1 VRIPLTKYGTGQ
13 MLLYGG
19 AALVAAVLTAVL
31 AVYLTAYFLIASLAF
46 AGALAFVLYFF
57 RDPSRAVPDLPDL
70 VVSPADGRVVEVSEV
85 QENDFLR
92 TRCHKIAIFM
102 SPLDIHVNR
111 APCRGRAEVIVHRP
125 GSYHNAASEAAS
137 SENEAVTMV
146 LAEVHGEHRI
156 LVRQVAGLMAR
167 RIVCDVREGSL
178 LARGERYGMIKLG
191 SRVDL
196 FVPVE
201 SGFEPYVRP
210 GHTVRGGETV
220 LGRFA

>member
-13 MLLYGG
+13 VLLYGG
-19 AALVAAVLTAVL
+19 IALAATVLTAVVAAYL
-31 AVYLTAYFLIASLAF
+31 APVLFIASALF
-46 AGALAFVLYFF
+46 AAALGFVLYFF
-57 RDPSRAVPDLPDL
+57 RDPSRRVPDAPGL

-85 QENDFLR
+85 QETDFLR
-92 TRCHKIAIFM
+92 ERCRKIAIFM
-102 SPLDIHVNR
+102 SPTDVHVNR
-111 APCRGRAEVIVHRP
+111 APCQGKVEVIVHRP
-125 GSYHNAASEAAS
+125 GAFHNAASDAAS
-137 SENEAVTMV
+137 GENEAVTMV
-146 LAEVHGEHRI
+146 LADVHGGHRI
-156 LVRQVAGLMAR
+156 LVRQVAGFMAR

-201 SGFEPYVRP
+201 SGFEPYVQP